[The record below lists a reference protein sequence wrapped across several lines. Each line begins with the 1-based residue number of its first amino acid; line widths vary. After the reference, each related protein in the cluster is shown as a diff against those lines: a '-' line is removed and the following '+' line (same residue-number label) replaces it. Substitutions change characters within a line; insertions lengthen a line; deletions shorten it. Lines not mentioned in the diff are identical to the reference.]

1 MKGFIVTKFYIN
13 AQNIK
18 AVSMAAEKKDRSR
31 PALNCVLI
39 KPNEMVATNSFSLYR
54 YRFNEKIE
62 EVPEEGILFDASLFT
77 KIKAS
82 QNIVVF
88 EKLDNDKWIV
98 DNTITEPIEC
108 KFPESY
114 NSLFEINDG
123 NCNSFGIN
131 ADYLAEAMKA
141 VKIINGTRNKKAYA
155 IMSAY
160 DPIRPI
166 HISASEDKNFEA
178 VIMPVKV

>member
-1 MKGFIVTKFYIN
+1 
-13 AQNIK
+13 
-18 AVSMAAEKKDRSR
+18 
-31 PALNCVLI
+31 
-39 KPNEMVATNSFSLYR
+39 MVATNSFSLYR
-54 YRFNEKIE
+54 YRFYEKIE
-62 EVPEEGILFDASLFT
+62 SVPEEGILFDASLFT

-82 QNIVVF
+82 QTVVVF
-88 EKLDNDKWIV
+88 EKLDDNKWIV

-123 NCNSFGIN
+123 NCSSFGIN

-178 VIMPVKV
+178 VIMPVKI